1 MSIRN
6 LSAVTL
12 LFVAAFTAPAT
23 STAAGAGRF
32 YCCEGGRICGDSLP
46 AQCRGK
52 PYRILDSSGNLVKEV
67 GPPLTPE
74 QKAQAV
80 LEEKRRTELE
90 AQAKE
95 QRRKDTALLE
105 TYANV
110 QDIDM
115 SQQKAE
121 ADVTFVIKAA
131 ALKSEEA
138 TKRRK
143 KLESEAEFYKNKSL
157 PPDIAKGLRETEHEI
172 MTQQELLTVKRG
184 EFEAIKAKYDGDR
197 KRYLELTGKAKPP
210 VDAGKAG
217 TPPPASSPVR

>member
-1 MSIRN
+1 VSIKN

-12 LFVAAFTAPAT
+12 LFVAAFPAL
-23 STAAGAGRF
+23 AAGAPAGTGRF

-46 AQCRGK
+46 EQCRGK

-67 GPPLTPE
+67 GPPLTAE

-80 LEEKRRTELE
+80 LEEKRRKELE
-90 AQAKE
+90 EQAKE
-95 QRRKDTALLE
+95 QRRKDSALLE

-131 ALKSEEA
+131 ALKIEEA

-143 KLESEAEFYKNKSL
+143 KFESEAEFYKNKSL
-157 PPDIAKGLRETEHEI
+157 PPDVAKGLREADHEI
-172 MTQQELLTVKRG
+172 KTQEELLTIKRA
-184 EFEAIKAKYDGDR
+184 EFDAIKAKYDGDR

-217 TPPPASSPVR
+217 IPPAGGPVR